1 VVPLLELGVKRG
13 VGATPAAEALELLK
27 GSAQYATTSVP
38 GTDEVLSA
46 REMEVLALLAE
57 GASNADLAARLFVSV
72 NTAKTHVGRILT
84 KLDARSRT
92 EAVARARAL
101 YLL

>member
-1 VVPLLELGVKRG
+1 LESAVRRG
-13 VGATPAAEALELLK
+13 AGGAVAGAALEVLR
-27 GSAQYATTSVP
+27 GSAQHATTAVP

-46 REMEVLALLAE
+46 REMEVLTFMAE

-101 YLL
+101 HLL